1 MQIIFDFDNTLYSEP
16 LFVSRLRERYRA
28 HGIDEHLYNEA
39 KKDAYKGIMW
49 QQFLHMELLA
59 EKSPVPLADIHTA
72 FHGVVAE
79 GSSFLYP
86 DVLVFLEQAHKTHPL
101 TLLTYG
107 EDRFQRLKI
116 AGAGIEKFFQD
127 IIITRDLTKADEVR
141 VAALGESTLFVE
153 DNPHALQAVKEQVP
167 HVVTVRVCR
176 GDGKYA
182 SEPSGMGVDY
192 EIKDLSELIKLI

>member
-1 MQIIFDFDNTLYSEP
+1 MHIIFDFDNTLYSEP
-16 LFVSRLRERYRA
+16 LFIQCLQKRYQA
-28 HGIDEHLYNEA
+28 HGIDVDLYDSA
-39 KKDAYKGIMW
+39 KKEAYKGVLW
-49 QQFLHMELLA
+49 QQFRHMELLA
-59 EKSPVPLADIHTA
+59 EKSQVSLEHIHSA

-79 GSSFLYP
+79 GASFLYA
-86 DVLVFLEQAHKTHPL
+86 DVPLFLEDVYNTHPL

-116 AGAGIEKFFQD
+116 AGTGIGKFFRD
-127 IIITRDLTKADEVR
+127 IMVTRDITKASEVR
-141 VAALGESTLFVE
+141 AAAEGKPTLFVE
-153 DNPHALQAVKEQVP
+153 DNPKALEAAKREVP
-167 HVVTVRVCR
+167 HVVTVRVRR